1 MVELLI
7 LGFFLLP
14 FLGMSQNEL
23 IIDVQGVQSSNGNIN
38 VAVYNHA
45 DGFLKFEGVYISD
58 STRAKAGHTLVKI
71 SNLPSGEYALAVF
84 HDENGNN
91 ILDTNWLGIPKE
103 PVGFSNS
110 RMKTFGPPSFK
121 ECSFRLSSNQEVK
134 ISL

>member
-1 MVELLI
+1 MT
-7 LGFFLLP
+7 FLLLP
-14 FLGMSQNEL
+14 LMGMAQNEL
-23 IIDVQGVQSSNGNIN
+23 IIEVQGVQSSNGNIN
-38 VAVYNHA
+38 IAVYNQA
-45 DGFLKFEGVYISD
+45 ESFLKFEGVYLSD
-58 STRAKAGHTLVKI
+58 STRANAGHTQVKI

-103 PVGFSNS
+103 PVGFSNA

-121 ECSFRLSSNQEVK
+121 DCSFRLSSNQAVK